1 MSFNLIMANLVDL
14 IGRIF
19 ISSVFLLSGY
29 NKIFSY
35 DSTVTWMEGYG
46 VPGFLL
52 WPTIVLEIILPI
64 LIIIGYKT
72 QLSAILLA
80 IFSIATAI
88 IFHSDFSNQMQ
99 IIAFLKNL
107 GLAGG
112 FLFISI
118 NGPRDFAIEK
128 KKKFVR
134 L

>member
-1 MSFNLIMANLVDL
+1 MANLMDL

-19 ISSVFLLSGY
+19 ISAVFLLSAY
-29 NKIFSY
+29 NKIFNY
-35 DSTVTWMEGYG
+35 DGTVTWMEGYG

-64 LIIIGYKT
+64 LIIVGYKT
-72 QLSAILLA
+72 QLSAVLLA
-80 IFSIATAI
+80 IFSIATAV

-112 FLFISI
+112 FLFI
-118 NGPRDFAIEK
+118 
-128 KKKFVR
+128 
-134 L
+134 

>member
-1 MSFNLIMANLVDL
+1 MANFIDL

-35 DSTVTWMEGYG
+35 ENTVTWMEGYG

-52 WPTIVLEIILPI
+52 WPAIVLEIVLPI
-64 LIIIGYKT
+64 FIIIGYKT

-80 IFSIATAI
+80 IFSITTAI
-88 IFHSDFSNQMQ
+88 IFHLDFSNQMQ
-99 IIAFLKNL
+99 IVAFLKNL

-112 FLFISI
+112 FLFIAI
-118 NGPRDFAIEK
+118 NGPKDFAVER

>member
-1 MSFNLIMANLVDL
+1 MASFIDL

-35 DSTVTWMEGYG
+35 ENTVTWMEGYG
-46 VPGFLL
+46 VPGLLL
-52 WPTIVLEIILPI
+52 WPTIVLEILLPI
-64 LIIIGYKT
+64 FIIIGYKT

-80 IFSIATAI
+80 IFSITTAI
-88 IFHSDFSNQMQ
+88 IFHLDFSNQMQ
-99 IIAFLKNL
+99 VVAFLKNL

-118 NGPRDFAIEK
+118 NGPKDFAVER

>member
-1 MSFNLIMANLVDL
+1 MANFIDL

-35 DSTVTWMEGYG
+35 ENTVTWMEGYG

-52 WPTIVLEIILPI
+52 WPTIVLEILLPI
-64 LIIIGYKT
+64 FIIIGYKT

-80 IFSIATAI
+80 IFSITTAI
-88 IFHSDFSNQMQ
+88 IFHLDFSNQMQ
-99 IIAFLKNL
+99 VVAFLKNL

-118 NGPRDFAIEK
+118 NGPKDFAVER

>member
-1 MSFNLIMANLVDL
+1 MANFIDL

-35 DSTVTWMEGYG
+35 ENTVTWMEGYG
-46 VPGFLL
+46 VPGLLL
-52 WPTIVLEIILPI
+52 WPTIVLEILLPI
-64 LIIIGYKT
+64 FIIIGYKT

-80 IFSIATAI
+80 IFSITTAI
-88 IFHSDFSNQMQ
+88 IFHLDFSNQMQ

-112 FLFISI
+112 FMFIAI
-118 NGPRDFAIEK
+118 NGTKDFALER

>member
-1 MSFNLIMANLVDL
+1 MLNFIDL

-35 DSTVTWMEGYG
+35 ENTVTWMEGYG

-80 IFSIATAI
+80 VFSIITAI

-112 FLFISI
+112 FIFIAI
-118 NGPRDFAIEK
+118 NGPKDFALDR